1 MDGEGENSTD
11 ALFDAGS
18 GFGFIGQPVQ
28 DADDGRRLN
37 LADGFTADMWE
48 NVLLQGVDDLLGV
61 FFILPRGT
69 LVGVPLAC
77 DFLKVFLL
85 LFCLFPLLLVAVRVG
100 ILREQ
105 ALCVTVQLPRLFQP
119 DFWIYTQRQSAVLT
133 VEAVTVTP
141 VFAAARGDE
150 QMQPATVKQLV
161 GTFAWRGIFD
171 SFFGQ
176 SHGGGRWGFGGIVT
190 TENEPQKNPI
200 FLLLRLNGHET

>member
-1 MDGEGENSTD
+1 MDGEGENGTD

-18 GFGFIGQPVQ
+18 GFGSVGEPVQ

-48 NVLLQGVDDLLGV
+48 NVLLQGVDDLPGV
-61 FFILPRGT
+61 FLILSRGT

-85 LFCLFPLLLVAVRVG
+85 LFCLFPLLLVAVRIGV
-100 ILREQ
+100 LREQ

-119 DFWIYTQRQSAVLT
+119 DFWIYTQRQGAILA

-141 VFAAARGDE
+141 VLAAAWGNE
-150 QMQPATVKQLV
+150 QMQPAAVK
-161 GTFAWRGIFD
+161 
-171 SFFGQ
+171 
-176 SHGGGRWGFGGIVT
+176 
-190 TENEPQKNPI
+190 
-200 FLLLRLNGHET
+200 